1 MGPINMTGVVRM
13 EQLAELGFVDNR
25 DSARDQ
31 PTVRDHLGA
40 FNSPTSSLLA
50 VAAPA
55 ATVPGEPGLRGTDR
69 RFSSA
74 PVTQQREGSLT
85 ASALKPRSRLAN
97 RNPLSL
103 RTCAQVSI
111 IAAVAL
117 LCPALVFLAAIAVE
131 IVIGVL
137 VDASGL
143 ALPVF
148 AAAGA
153 IGWLLLRKLCRRQE
167 GAPVET

>member
-1 MGPINMTGVVRM
+1 MTGMVCM

-31 PTVRDHLGA
+31 PTVRDPLGA
-40 FNSPTSSLLA
+40 FNNPTSSLLA
-50 VAAPA
+50 VAATA

-69 RFSSA
+69 RFSAA
-74 PVTQQREGSLT
+74 PVTQQSGGSLT
-85 ASALKPRSRLAN
+85 ASALKPRSKLAS
-97 RNPLSL
+97 RNPLTV

-117 LCPALVFLAAIAVE
+117 LSPTLVFFAAVAVE

-137 VDASGL
+137 VDAGGL

-148 AAAGA
+148 VAAGGV
-153 IGWLLLRKLCRRQE
+153 GWLLLRKLVSPPR
-167 GAPVET
+167 GAAVET

>member
-1 MGPINMTGVVRM
+1 MTGVVCM
-13 EQLAELGFVDNR
+13 EQLAELGFMDNR

-31 PTVRDHLGA
+31 PTVRDPLGA
-40 FNSPTSSLLA
+40 FNNPTSSLLA
-50 VAAPA
+50 IAAPA
-55 ATVPGEPGLRGTDR
+55 ATVPGPTGV
-69 RFSSA
+69 FSAA
-74 PVTQQREGSLT
+74 PVTQQRGGSLT
-85 ASALKPRSRLAN
+85 ASALKPRSKLAN

-117 LCPALVFLAAIAVE
+117 LSPALVFLAAIAVE

-137 VDASGL
+137 VDAGGL

-148 AAAGA
+148 VAAGG